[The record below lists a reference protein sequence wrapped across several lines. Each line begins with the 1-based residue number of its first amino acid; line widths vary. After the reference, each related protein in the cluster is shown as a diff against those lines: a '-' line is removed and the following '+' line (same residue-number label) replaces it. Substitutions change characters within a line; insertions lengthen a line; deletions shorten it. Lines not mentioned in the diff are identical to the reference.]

1 MGFHSHITIFITL
14 FAFLLLFIQEART
27 EDYSLSSNSSSSSFN
42 ERKLRNNCNIFQ
54 GKWVYDNSYPLYDSS
69 QCPFIDPQFDCQKY
83 GRPDKLYLKYRWQPN
98 NCNLPRFNGLDFLWR
113 WRGKN
118 IMFVGDSL
126 GSNQWQS
133 LTCLIHA
140 SVPKSK
146 TIVFRTNALS
156 SVTFVDYKLKISLF
170 HTPYIVDLVKEEVG
184 LVLNLGS
191 IAHGRSWR
199 KMDVLIFNSWH
210 WWTHRGRTQPWNYIR
225 DGNKL
230 YKDMNPLVAF
240 YKGMTTWARWVDKN
254 IDFSRTKVFLQG
266 ISPVHYEGN
275 EWHNNPWTDCRSETQ
290 PVFGTRYP
298 ARLPPQMY
306 VEYKVFSRIKKPVYL
321 LDVTQ
326 LSQLRK
332 DAHPT
337 AYSGKHSGVDCSH
350 WCLPGLPDTWNQ
362 LLYAALVL

>member
-1 MGFHSHITIFITL
+1 MGFYSHINFFTL
-14 FAFLLLFIQEART
+14 FALLLLFIQEAKT
-27 EDYSLSSNSSSSSFN
+27 EDDNVSSNSSSYG

-54 GKWVYDNSYPLYDSS
+54 GKWVYDKSYPLYDSS
-69 QCPFIDPQFDCQKY
+69 QCPFIDPQFGCQKY

-98 NCNLPRFNGLDFLWR
+98 NYCGRDINKVKKTNGCKQVFNGLDFLWR
-113 WRGKN
+113 WRRKN
-118 IMFVGDSL
+118 IMFVGESL

-146 TIVFRTNALS
+146 TIVVRTNALS
-156 SVTFVDYKLKISLF
+156 SVTFVMEL
-170 HTPYIVDLVKEEVG
+170 HQ
-184 LVLNLGS
+184 
-191 IAHGRSWR
+191 RR
-199 KMDVLIFNSWH
+199 
-210 WWTHRGRTQPWNYIR
+210 
-225 DGNKL
+225 NKL

-290 PVFGTRYP
+290 PVSGTRYP
-298 ARLPPQMY
+298 SGLPPQMH

-321 LDVTQ
+321 LDITE

-337 AYSGKHSGVDCSH
+337 A
-350 WCLPGLPDTWNQ
+350 
-362 LLYAALVL
+362 